1 MSDRP
6 RLTACLAWLALAL
19 ATAPASAQVRDW
31 PSERPPQPLAAREVR
46 FPPYEVKTLSN
57 GLRVVAVTH
66 HEQPAVSLRLII
78 GAGGA
83 HDPAYKPGLA
93 NLVALLLDQG
103 TKTRSARQIARAIDD
118 IGGAMGVG
126 AGTDLT
132 FINAVVM
139 KDSFDLVLDLVS
151 DVARNPAFAA
161 EEIERQR
168 QQVVSSLQVSYEDP
182 DYVAGVVFD
191 RLVYGF
197 HPYGRPSAGT
207 PDSIARLSRDDL
219 IAFHGRFFAPNNAIL
234 AVVGDVTPAE
244 AFAGVE
250 RAFGAWPRRDLE
262 LPVFEEPPPPTRRVV
277 VIDRPGAVQT
287 EIRVGHI
294 GVARKHPDYM
304 ALNMAMKILGGEGAN
319 RLQRV
324 LRSERGLTYGASA
337 DLETLKQGGD
347 FMAETDTRSETTGES
362 LRVVVDQYWR
372 LRRERVNRA
381 ELEGA
386 QNYLAGSFPLT
397 IETPSAIA
405 LQVLNALFYGLDL
418 QELQTFPER
427 VRAVTPGDIQRVAE
441 EYLKPDRFAIVLVGD
456 ADTFVS
462 QLRGAGFDKF
472 ERVPLSELD
481 LNAADLRRRAA
492 APQPPPVPA
501 NAAAT
506 RTMVRPISQ
515 TAPQSGDDR
524 QARALIERAIEA
536 KGGFEKLRGIKT
548 IRATSTTTVMGPQGP
563 ITVETITSVAY
574 PDRFRVEGEL
584 PNGRFVQ
591 VYAGGQ
597 AWFEDP
603 NGVRDAPSAMYNDLR
618 AGVQRETVRLLL
630 DAYDGTTKVRALADA
645 TSGEGTRQ
653 PSLEITLANGQVVTL
668 RLDAESALIASLH
681 FTAPGPAG
689 RRSTLEES
697 FADYRAVDGVQVAF
711 AARATRDGAVVQERV
726 TTNVE
731 INATLDPALFT
742 KPAK

>member
-1 MSDRP
+1 MKGRS
-6 RLTACLAWLALAL
+6 RLAVGLVAWVFALA
-19 ATAPASAQVRDW
+19 AGSAAAQVREW
-31 PSERPPQPLAAREVR
+31 PSERPPEPLRAREVK
-46 FPPYEVKTLSN
+46 FPPYELKTLGN
-57 GLRVVAVTH
+57 GLRVVAVSH
-66 HEQPAVSLRLII
+66 HEQPAVSLRLIV

-83 HDPAYKPGLA
+83 HDPADKPGVA

-118 IGGAMGVG
+118 IGGALGVG

-168 QQVVSSLQVSYEDP
+168 QQVLSSLQVSYEDP
-182 DYVAGVVFD
+182 DYIAGVVFD

-207 PDSIARLSRDDL
+207 PESTRKISRDDL
-219 IAFHGRFFAPNNAIL
+219 VAFHSRYFAPNNAIL

-250 RAFGAWPRRDLE
+250 RAFGAWPQRDPQ
-262 LPVFEEPPPPTRRVV
+262 LPAFEEPPPPTRRVV
-277 VIDRPGAVQT
+277 VVDRPGAVQT
-287 EIRVGHI
+287 EIRAGHL

-337 DLETLKQGGD
+337 DFETLKQSGD

-362 LRVVVDQYWR
+362 LRVVVDEFWR

-386 QNYLAGSFPLT
+386 QDYLAGSFPLT
-397 IETPSAIA
+397 VETPSAIA

-441 EYLKPDRFAIVLVGD
+441 EYLKPDRLAIVLVGD
-456 ADTFVS
+456 ADSFVS
-462 QLRGAGFDKF
+462 QLRGAGFDQF
-472 ERVPLSELD
+472 ERVPLADLD
-481 LNAADLRRRAA
+481 LSAADLRRRAA
-492 APQPPPVPA
+492 RSQPPP
-501 NAAAT
+501 AT
-506 RTMVRPISQ
+506 ASARPVLRPIRQ
-515 TAPQSGDDR
+515 MTPAAGDDR
-524 QARALIERAIEA
+524 QARAILERAIVA
-536 KGGFEKLRGIKT
+536 KGGLEKLRSIRRL
-548 IRATSTTTVMGPQGP
+548 RATATTTVMMPQGP
-563 ITVETITSVAY
+563 VTVETRTVIAY
-574 PDRFRVEGEL
+574 PDRFRVEGDL

-591 VYAGGQ
+591 VYTAGQ
-597 AWFEDP
+597 AWVLDP
-603 NGVRDAPSAMYNDLR
+603 NGVRDAPPAMRDDLR
-618 AGVQRETVRLLL
+618 AGMQRDTIRLLL
-630 DAYDGTTKVRALADA
+630 DAYDGAIKVRALPDV
-645 TSGEGTRQ
+645 TSPDGSRQ
-653 PSLEITLANGQVVTL
+653 PSLEFTLPGGQPLTL
-668 RLDAESALIASLH
+668 RFDAESMHVASVQ
-681 FTAPGPAG
+681 FVVPGPSG
-689 RRSTLEES
+689 RRSTMEES
-697 FADYRAVDGVQVAF
+697 FADYRAVDGVQIAF

-726 TTNVE
+726 ATKVE
-731 INATLDPALFT
+731 INPTIDPALFAHPL
-742 KPAK
+742 K